1 MTNNCVCAVCT
12 YSSHWKHFTRELY
25 RQRVWYKNVACV
37 RLGNMYVVMYLTV
50 LWIEW
55 LFPGDS
61 WCGWD
66 FDRILECKYD
76 VIKCETME
84 CFLRP
89 GHAAPPGHRC
99 VSLLLGSDHSRADI
113 EMSPLKNLLRATR
126 LWHPDNTI
134 QKTLKDPLYFFCI
147 FTDFP
152 ILYIFL

>member
-37 RLGNMYVVMYLTV
+37 RLGNSNQYLTV

-84 CFLRP
+84 CFLRGP

-113 EMSPLKNLLRATR
+113 SMSLLKNLLRATR
-126 LWHPDNTI
+126 LWHH
-134 QKTLKDPLYFFCI
+134 KTPFRKSSKFHFI
-147 FTDFP
+147 FMPKLTTL
-152 ILYIFL
+152 IIFVFELE